1 MAIPKI
7 IHYFYDDVDIWEKNS
22 KSQVRMCINSW
33 LNVCPES
40 EYKYILWHDKM
51 PEFQEIL
58 QKSEFVRRAYK
69 LKLWAFVSDYV
80 RLYALNKYGGIYL
93 DTDVQLLKNFDDFL
107 DNKFFTSIEGDIL
120 YGKNIPEP
128 AIMGGEASH
137 PLFKEAMKIY
147 ESDEIFETDN
157 FIANVIMGKAIENLY
172 GFNKIKYR
180 TPELNNLAQ
189 ISYNSRIP
197 NIHLNNFELYRAQ
210 EIFTNNEI
218 SIYPCEYFC
227 PTWQAFKSK
236 AITDKTV
243 AIHWNQSSWWQNEKI
258 ERLKT
263 GNIESINTSTKTFY
277 LFAFLPVLKEK
288 TKELNSTSIQ
298 TIYSIFNIP
307 IIKKSSA
314 QNKNLYYLFNT
325 LPIWKTKQNWHKKY
339 HYLFQIIPILK
350 TITK

>member
-1 MAIPKI
+1 M
-7 IHYFYDDVDIWEKNS
+7 
-22 KSQVRMCINSW
+22 
-33 LNVCPES
+33 
-40 EYKYILWHDKM
+40 
-51 PEFQEIL
+51 
-58 QKSEFVRRAYK
+58 
-69 LKLWAFVSDYV
+69 
-80 RLYALNKYGGIYL
+80 
-93 DTDVQLLKNFDDFL
+93 
-107 DNKFFTSIEGDIL
+107 
-120 YGKNIPEP
+120 
-128 AIMGGEASH
+128 
-137 PLFKEAMKIY
+137 
-147 ESDEIFETDN
+147 
-157 FIANVIMGKAIENLY
+157 
-172 GFNKIKYR
+172 
-180 TPELNNLAQ
+180 NNLAQ
-189 ISYNSRIP
+189 ISYNSKIP
-197 NIHLNNFELYRAQ
+197 NIHLNKFELYRAQ

-236 AITDKTV
+236 AITDKTD

-263 GNIESINTSTKTFY
+263 GNIESTNTSTKTFY

-307 IIKKSSA
+307 IIKKSST